1 MSSILKY
8 RLAPFPLKRW
18 GVLRGSQTIS
28 RCKVFSTWAKKN
40 PELSEHLRSFVPVR
54 FANSWQSASWV
65 KFEQLKFEQS
75 LFNVGDG
82 SLAVPGRH
90 WYPSSFH
97 HFRNLSKS
105 FNIFA
110 FLMPSFLC
118 AAARCPTAEVPCVCW
133 VMWHSIRFCAILCN
147 YMFWKRSDLKSLKES
162 SLKEGPCEAKTS
174 TNHSKKNNEGIE
186 TVWRSISLL
195 VWGQEIVSM
204 PQDTSCLLQGA
215 QLVLWKLCGFKAK
228 WKSMSKVICVV
239 LCSRWF
245 APFLIPEQFA
255 HGDLHV
261 WWHFGQF
268 SAEQGGRKRIWTCGR
283 FCLCILF
290 RQGVP
295 VFQTRTVL

>member
-1 MSSILKY
+1 M
-8 RLAPFPLKRW
+8 P
-18 GVLRGSQTIS
+18 
-28 RCKVFSTWAKKN
+28 
-40 PELSEHLRSFVPVR
+40 SFVPVR

-133 VMWHSIRFCAILCN
+133 VMWHSIRFYAILCN

-162 SLKEGPCEAKTS
+162 SLKEGPCEAETS
-174 TNHSKKNNEGIE
+174 TNHSTKNDKGIE
-186 TVWRSISLL
+186 TVWKSISLL

-228 WKSMSKVICVV
+228 WKSMKKYEQGDLRCVV
-239 LCSRWF
+239 FQMVCAIFDPWAICTWRFACLMAFWSVQRRARGPQANLNLRSFLPVHFVQTGCS
-245 APFLIPEQFA
+245 
-255 HGDLHV
+255 
-261 WWHFGQF
+261 
-268 SAEQGGRKRIWTCGR
+268 
-283 FCLCILF
+283 
-290 RQGVP
+290 GVP
-295 VFQTRTVL
+295 DKNCAVARTALQIR